1 MEQYKDKALGV
12 FEVDNLV
19 AAFVA
24 LDQASKAAD
33 VSIQAVERNR
43 LKSGACVK
51 MRGDISS
58 VKAAMEVAVAT
69 ASRLGKVT
77 ASTVIASP
85 SEGTEIAAEMTIN
98 K

>member
-1 MEQYKDKALGV
+1 MEQYKGKALGV

-24 LDQASKAAD
+24 LDAASKAAD
-33 VSIQAVERNR
+33 VSIQAVVRNR
-43 LKSGACVK
+43 LKQGACVK

-58 VKAAMEVAVAT
+58 VRAALDVAIAT
-69 ASRLGKVT
+69 ASRLGKVY

>member
-1 MEQYKDKALGV
+1 MEQYKGKALGV

-24 LDQASKAAD
+24 LDAASKAAD
-33 VSIQAVERNR
+33 VSIQGVERNR
-43 LKSGACVK
+43 LKCGACVK

-58 VKAAMEVAVAT
+58 VNAAMEVAVAT

-85 SEGTEIAAEMTIN
+85 SEGTEVATVMTIN

>member
-1 MEQYKDKALGV
+1 MEQYKGKALGV

-24 LDQASKAAD
+24 LDAASKAAD

-43 LKSGACVK
+43 LKQGACVK

-58 VKAAMEVAVAT
+58 VKAAMDVAVAT